1 MPKWQNLLAVLR
13 CQGCFRQAMSSA
25 FPPALA
31 RLIKNLGRL
40 PGVGE
45 KTATRMALQIL
56 RWPASQAREL
66 ANSIG
71 ELHEKIRLCSR
82 CFTFSQDDPCPICA
96 DSKRDSTIICVV
108 EDPGDLLAIEK
119 AGAFKGRYHV
129 LHGVLSPMDG
139 VGPDQLRISPLL
151 DRIGKEGVK
160 EIVIATSSTVAGEAT
175 ATYLSDLLQDRGI
188 KTSRIACGI
197 PMGMDL
203 KYADKMT
210 LQRAMEARISCS

>member
-1 MPKWQNLLAVLR
+1 
-13 CQGCFRQAMSSA
+13 MSSA
-25 FPPALA
+25 FPPALT
-31 RLIKNLGRL
+31 RLIKNLSRL

-56 RWPASQAREL
+56 RWPAPQAREL
-66 ANSIG
+66 AGSIG

-82 CFTFSQDDPCPICA
+82 CFTFSQEDPCPICS
-96 DSKRDSTIICVV
+96 DSRRDSTTICVV

-119 AGAFKGRYHV
+119 AGAFRGRYHV

-139 VGPDQLRISPLL
+139 IGPEQLRISPLL
-151 DRIGKEGVK
+151 ERIGREGV
-160 EIVIATSSTVAGEAT
+160 EEVVLATSSTAAGEAT
-175 ATYLSDLLQDRGI
+175 ATYLSDLLQGRGV

-210 LQRAMEARISCS
+210 LQRALAARVSCS